1 MNSQA
6 ERLFQLL
13 LRRATR
19 AWCGCSSKP
28 IPTLQTRWG
37 CLGACTRD
45 DPEVARLEWASIAR
59 VGVRGCERVWACPS
73 GLPNIRRHEIAPS
86 VARTHWWIWCGRL
99 EVVSIRAF
107 PAFGPASSPMRT
119 HSTEIG
125 ICWHGRP
132 DATSTSSRTIARAH
146 ARLHLLWSM
155 LCMESVNPANTCVC
169 ALSIDYVS
177 ARRTTGPQSISLLGT
192 IV

>member
-1 MNSQA
+1 MLVMNSQA
-6 ERLFQLL
+6 KRLFQLL

-19 AWCGCSSKP
+19 AWCGCSSRPKP

-99 EVVSIRAF
+99 GVVSVRAC
-107 PAFGPASSPMRT
+107 PAFGPASSPMRM

-146 ARLHLLWSM
+146 ARLHLLWRM
-155 LCMESVNPANTCVC
+155 LCMESVSPGEYLCVC
-169 ALSIDYVS
+169 LVH
-177 ARRTTGPQSISLLGT
+177 
-192 IV
+192 